1 MGSKNKGIHPGTEK
15 MYKVY
20 ILLSLTKLRYYV
32 GHTISLENRLLQHN
46 SGQTKSTRYGIPWKV
61 IWTKDFS
68 TRAEAMK
75 KENEIKKRGI
85 ARFLETIKIADSII
99 QQLG

>member
-1 MGSKNKGIHPGTEK
+1 

-32 GHTISLENRLLQHN
+32 GHTINLENRLLQHN
-46 SGQTKSTRYGIPWKV
+46 SGQTKSIRYGIPWKV
-61 IWTKDFS
+61 IWADDFS

-85 ARFLETIKIADSII
+85 ARFLKTIKLTDSIK
-99 QQLG
+99 QQPG